1 MSWTYQP
8 DRLKKV
14 TKANPPRRIA
24 KEQRKAAEDALY
36 LAARAVA
43 MERDGQHCRICG
55 GLRMLQTHHLE
66 RRSSF
71 GTKYVE
77 EKHDPKNLFT
87 VCGGPAGGDSC
98 HALIEGYVLKLFV
111 LDHEAGADGPIRV
124 EKFDKQEGDYIVAIE
139 AA

>member
-36 LAARAVA
+36 LAARTVA

-55 GLRMLQTHHLE
+55 GLL
-66 RRSSF
+66 
-71 GTKYVE
+71 
-77 EKHDPKNLFT
+77 T